1 MAESTQKDNF
11 ELTWLPKKA
20 FEILVNLPWKEI
32 EQNRAE
38 VIRQAGKTVE
48 IKGFRKGMA
57 PEKMVEQYLGPQKL
71 LELTLQRIIPDY
83 YQNAVQELSLNPIIT
98 PKIQLVSTEE
108 GKDWQVKFISCV
120 HPDVN
125 LGNYKEELK
134 RVKPK
139 EEIWTPGKEEKKEEK
154 KGKENRDEKINE
166 SITWLLA
173 NAKLEICELLVEEE
187 VRRRLSGL
195 LDQTQKLGITV
206 EQYLSSVGKT
216 IEQLREEYAKGAEDN
231 LALEF
236 ILEKIADEEKIEV
249 MPEELE
255 KIMSSAKNEE
265 EKKALE
271 GQKYI
276 LATMIRR
283 QKTLDFLGS
292 L

>member
-1 MAESTQKDNF
+1 MAESVKKDNF

-20 FEILVNLPWKEI
+20 FEILINLPWKEI

-38 VIRQAGKTVE
+38 AIKQAGKTVE
-48 IKGFRKGMA
+48 INGFRKGMA
-57 PEKMVEQYLGPQKL
+57 PEKMVEQHLGPQKL

-108 GKDWQVKFISCV
+108 GKDWQIKFISCA
-120 HPDVN
+120 HPDIN

-134 RVKPK
+134 KVKPK
-139 EEIWTPGKEEKKEEK
+139 EEIWTPGKEEKKDEK
-154 KGKENRDEKINE
+154 KENKNKDEKINE
-166 SITWLLA
+166 SITWLLE
-173 NAKLEICELLVEEE
+173 NVKLEICDLLVEEE
-187 VRRRLSGL
+187 VGRRLSDL

-206 EQYLSSVGKT
+206 DQYLSSVGKT
-216 IEQLREEYAKGAEDN
+216 IAQLREEYAKRAEDN
-231 LALEF
+231 LSLEF

-249 MPEELE
+249 NPEELD
-255 KIMSSAKNEE
+255 KIMSQAKNEE

-271 GQKYI
+271 SQKYV